1 MDAHLLAPQQQAGH
15 GAHAPAPRAGA
26 IPQVAA
32 TVVGVPQAT
41 LIGQQAT
48 VVERHVAPIQHVAP
62 MPLQQQGVAQ
72 PILHTPPPPAS
83 LGFDTLCTCFD
94 DPEVACITF
103 WACGC
108 VTFGQTAERSGRT
121 SCCLGG
127 LLFFFVYFCLSVLC
141 WMVLSH
147 SPTPEELNFPPC
159 ALPPPHGTA
168 KCLDHPNCVFHM
180 QNCTFDQPLETQCQ
194 PLNDQLN
201 ALPMSFDQKQSRVAW
216 GYASAC
222 PTATHLVGMLFCN
235 LIITAFFV
243 HTRIGIAKALGL
255 GDDQRVAQF
264 GALVY
269 GIGLLS
275 PAVGSTLTAL
285 LGVDL
290 NILCCGCWFCCAA
303 QCQKHI
309 HVSAS
314 AESAR
319 PCKAFV
325 PYFCAAPT
333 AFFSRPRTTDDD

>member
-1 MDAHLLAPQQQAGH
+1 MDAHLLAPEQQAG
-15 GAHAPAPRAGA
+15 AHATPQVAPKAGA

-32 TVVGVPQAT
+32 TVVGVPQVT
-41 LIGQQAT
+41 LIGQQAS
-48 VVERHVAPIQHVAP
+48 VVGHVAPIQHVAP
-62 MPLQQQGVAQ
+62 IHPLQQLQGVPQ
-72 PILHTPPPPAS
+72 PILHTPPPPAAS

-94 DPEVACITF
+94 DLEVACITF

-168 KCLDHPNCVFHM
+168 KCLDLPDCFFHAP
-180 QNCTFDQPLETQCQ
+180 NCTFDQPLETQCQ

-201 ALPMSFDQKQSRVAW
+201 AWPMSFDQKQSRAAW

-222 PTATHLVGMLFCN
+222 PTASYLVGMLFCN
-235 LIITAFFV
+235 LIIAAFFV

-269 GIGLLS
+269 GIGVLS
-275 PAVGSTLTAL
+275 PAVGSMLTVL

-303 QCQKHI
+303 QCQEHI
-309 HVSAS
+309 QVKKAWV
-314 AESAR
+314 ANGRR
-319 PCKAFV
+319 PLG
-325 PYFCAAPT
+325 PPQMPMAPISNT
-333 AFFSRPRTTDDD
+333 P